1 MELQLSIDSTISTV
15 IIAGWAGRDREDVE
29 HHIRELAAFG
39 VAPPSATPLFYR
51 VSVDRVTQQEMI
63 TVVGENTSG
72 EAEPILVRTED
83 GLFVGVGS
91 DHTDRTCENF
101 SVALSKQVC
110 PKIVGRRFWRY
121 EDVIDH
127 WDDLVLRSYRHVGTE
142 RILYQEGALSSL
154 IRPERL
160 MEQGPATAPSDR
172 RLATG
177 ALMFCGTTPAI
188 GGIVPSEGLT
198 VSLSDPVSGRT
209 LTHAYRVNCLPA
221 VA

>member
-1 MELQLSIDSTISTV
+1 MEFELSVVPMISTV
-15 IIAGWAGRDREDVE
+15 VIAGWAGRDREDVE
-29 HHIRELAAFG
+29 HHIRELEALG

-51 VSVDRVTQQEMI
+51 VSADRLTQADSI
-63 TVVGENTSG
+63 TVVGDNTSG
-72 EAEPILVRTED
+72 EAEPVLVQTDD

-101 SVALSKQVC
+101 SVALSKQIC

-127 WDDLVLRSYRHVGTE
+127 WDDLVLRSYRHVGE
-142 RILYQEGALSSL
+142 DRVLYQEGTLAALL
-154 IRPERL
+154 RPERL
-160 MEQGPATAPSDR
+160 MELGPASGPSGR
-172 RLATG
+172 GLAAG
-177 ALMFCGTTPAI
+177 GLMFCGTMPAI

-198 VSLSDPVSGRT
+198 IELSNPVSGRT
-209 LTHAYRVNCLPA
+209 ITHAYRVDHLPV